1 MSKTLHDTPR
11 GINRTSGHRGEL
23 MYKYVR
29 ALALS
34 LLIHSIPAHAIVIEG
49 VEVADTISFADGKTK
64 LLLNGAGLREK
75 LYIDVYI
82 GALYVPAKTVDAST
96 ILSDDGPCSV
106 RMYILYKEISKQ
118 KLTDGWTDGLVANL
132 SKDELRSIQPRL
144 DAFNKLFTPVHKG
157 DVLSIEYTPEKG
169 TEVRVNGEWHG
180 AVEGNDFFRALL
192 KIWLGPN
199 PVSKSLKQ
207 DMLNSN

>member
-1 MSKTLHDTPR
+1 
-11 GINRTSGHRGEL
+11 

-49 VEVADTISFADGKTK
+49 VEVADTISFADGNTT

-75 LYIDVYI
+75 LYIDVYV
-82 GALYVPAKTVDAST
+82 GALYLPAKTADAGA
-96 ILSDDGPCSV
+96 ILSDTGPASV
-106 RMYILYKEISKQ
+106 RMHILYKEISKQ
-118 KLTDGWTDGLVANL
+118 KLTDGWIDGLEANL
-132 SKDELRSIQPRL
+132 SNDELRSIQPRL
-144 DAFNKLFTPVHKG
+144 DAFNKLFTSVHKG

-169 TEVRVNGEWHG
+169 TEVRVNGEWRG

-199 PVSKSLKQ
+199 PVSKSLKS